1 MSLIDGI
8 AQEIG
13 GEHPSRAGVTGLN
26 YETASGGNVFNGFEP
41 PRPDRIV
48 AVLPS
53 GGYDADTKLAYDT
66 PSVQIIVRSDA
77 SSPLWAL
84 DMWDA
89 VYDKLHG
96 FRNKTLVN
104 GIYVV
109 SIIAIQS
116 GPIHIGKDDNGRL
129 RYGMN
134 LQTEIRNPTQER
146 TE

>member
-53 GGYDADTKLAYDT
+53 GGYDADTKLAYD
-66 PSVQIIVRSDA
+66 
-77 SSPLWAL
+77 
-84 DMWDA
+84 MWDA